1 MTNKYQMKRNKIF
14 FITGVILLSFFS
26 QSLSYV
32 NNFKGTW
39 KNKKCIP
46 GNKNWLVIR
55 VEFQE
60 DSKNITTGT
69 GKFLQQ
75 WEDGDTSYVF
85 DPVPHNR
92 QYFQSHLKAINNYWS
107 TVTNNKYSMDTSDS
121 QVLPLNENPYT
132 LDNTMRY
139 YNPASDEDSV
149 DFKLAEFVYDVIK
162 LVSEEDDYPTDQ
174 SEIIIYHAGVGQD
187 FDFSGMFDPSPYDI
201 PSFYFDENF
210 LSKYLPNDRYLELI
224 NLGLN
229 KGIVVPEMQNQLD
242 INIGLHGTEILLSGY
257 LLGLPALYDTET
269 GKSKAGVFGLMD
281 QGSNNANGLVPIKPS
296 AFERILLGI
305 QKPIILDESNDYNLL
320 EDNIYKIPINSTE
333 SFLIEYRKNS
343 GIFLDS
349 LYSANEYDTYIEALK
364 YVDSLNSID
373 LNINA
378 NGVLI
383 GLNDYDIT
391 LQTDGLLIWH
401 INDPFYEFNEM
412 SDNPNGGDIPM
423 LRLEEADGGY
433 DIGKNYGSLSST
445 VNQGW
450 KWDIWFDGNEGYF
463 DNNSSNSLKFS
474 DGTNPNT
481 RTFTN
486 LSTGIS
492 ITDFNFSTDTVS
504 ITLNFS
510 QSDKS
515 CEPNVFYKGIAR
527 ITPFD
532 ADCLFGVKDS
542 FIIIKNGNQIF
553 PLFKKNKIINPN
565 KTYLYPLETGFLE
578 IENGTSQSSINS
590 YNYVDSS
597 LSLTSSQNV
606 NFIVDL
612 ENISIIDDVIFIP
625 PIDSTKNPAQYNYK
639 LNSLEYFSGSF
650 LSVDKFLPINI
661 SQKIYFIAGN
671 TLNSF
676 DRNYSHTFDFNIST
690 IINFNDTLIIADKS
704 GGYYYFEPNTEYLS
718 EKYASAIQFKKI
730 IPVHLNYD
738 GECELI
744 VTGIYNDR
752 NIFAILSHYGYFE
765 NNFPIFK
772 NYEEVR
778 VTKDND
784 QFFILAMN
792 EAGDLDEYSI
802 IGTKLTN
809 RTAPSMA
816 NSFFL
821 DKFNNENVIVSDGTI
836 WTTEYDSIYWG
847 YSGNNLQ
854 NTNRIISSQNGIPV
868 NSNELIRDGLIYNYP
883 NPIEN
888 GRTKFRYFAIDA
900 EQVDI
905 YIYELTGKFVQQ
917 LSQTPKQNQLN
928 EVKWNVND
936 LQSGVYIARIKVVG
950 NGVAE
955 EYFIKPAVLK

>member
-1 MTNKYQMKRNKIF
+1 
-14 FITGVILLSFFS
+14 
-26 QSLSYV
+26 
-32 NNFKGTW
+32 
-39 KNKKCIP
+39 
-46 GNKNWLVIR
+46 
-55 VEFQE
+55 
-60 DSKNITTGT
+60 
-69 GKFLQQ
+69 
-75 WEDGDTSYVF
+75 
-85 DPVPHNR
+85 
-92 QYFQSHLKAINNYWS
+92 
-107 TVTNNKYSMDTSDS
+107 
-121 QVLPLNENPYT
+121 
-132 LDNTMRY
+132 
-139 YNPASDEDSV
+139 
-149 DFKLAEFVYDVIK
+149 
-162 LVSEEDDYPTDQ
+162 
-174 SEIIIYHAGVGQD
+174 
-187 FDFSGMFDPSPYDI
+187 
-201 PSFYFDENF
+201 
-210 LSKYLPNDRYLELI
+210 
-224 NLGLN
+224 
-229 KGIVVPEMQNQLD
+229 
-242 INIGLHGTEILLSGY
+242 
-257 LLGLPALYDTET
+257 
-269 GKSKAGVFGLMD
+269 
-281 QGSNNANGLVPIKPS
+281 
-296 AFERILLGI
+296 
-305 QKPIILDESNDYNLL
+305 
-320 EDNIYKIPINSTE
+320 
-333 SFLIEYRKNS
+333 
-343 GIFLDS
+343 
-349 LYSANEYDTYIEALK
+349 
-364 YVDSLNSID
+364 VDSLNLID
-373 LNINA
+373 LNIDA

-412 SDNPNGGDIPM
+412 SDNPNGGDIPI

-463 DNNSSNSLKFS
+463 DNNSINSLKFS

-515 CEPNVFYKGIAR
+515 CEPSVFYKGIAR

-532 ADCLFGVKDS
+532 DDCLFGVKDS
-542 FIIIKNGNQIF
+542 SIIIKNGNQIF

-606 NFIVDL
+606 NFIIDL

-639 LNSLEYFSGSF
+639 
-650 LSVDKFLPINI
+650 FLPINI

-676 DRNYSHTFDFNIST
+676 DGNYSHTFDFNIST

-730 IPVHLNYD
+730 IPVHLNDD

-765 NNFPIFK
+765 NNI
-772 NYEEVR
+772 
-778 VTKDND
+778 
-784 QFFILAMN
+784 Q
-792 EAGDLDEYSI
+792 
-802 IGTKLTN
+802 KL
-809 RTAPSMA
+809 
-816 NSFFL
+816 
-821 DKFNNENVIVSDGTI
+821 
-836 WTTEYDSIYWG
+836 
-847 YSGNNLQ
+847 
-854 NTNRIISSQNGIPV
+854 
-868 NSNELIRDGLIYNYP
+868 
-883 NPIEN
+883 
-888 GRTKFRYFAIDA
+888 
-900 EQVDI
+900 
-905 YIYELTGKFVQQ
+905 
-917 LSQTPKQNQLN
+917 
-928 EVKWNVND
+928 
-936 LQSGVYIARIKVVG
+936 
-950 NGVAE
+950 
-955 EYFIKPAVLK
+955 